1 MSGIGGPRDPGQ
13 TGGQTMARM
22 KYFHAPMTCSIGLI
36 VLLEEIGADYELITI
51 QVSKGE
57 QHNPEFRAINPK
69 GKVPALV
76 REDGSVLTEF
86 PAIAMWLAKSV
97 PQANLLPPGLE
108 AEIRAMEL
116 MEFVVSTAHMRGG
129 TLAMLPG
136 KFSQNDAAQK
146 DIAEH
151 GRKIIHDALDFLA
164 ERLGDKDFF
173 LGTFSIVDA
182 TVFYLLQWKDRAGLD
197 IPPTLEAFQNRM
209 KARPAVQRA
218 LAA

>member
-1 MSGIGGPRDPGQ
+1 
-13 TGGQTMARM
+13 MARM

-86 PAIAMWLAKSV
+86 PAIAMW
-97 PQANLLPPGLE
+97 QANLLPPGLE